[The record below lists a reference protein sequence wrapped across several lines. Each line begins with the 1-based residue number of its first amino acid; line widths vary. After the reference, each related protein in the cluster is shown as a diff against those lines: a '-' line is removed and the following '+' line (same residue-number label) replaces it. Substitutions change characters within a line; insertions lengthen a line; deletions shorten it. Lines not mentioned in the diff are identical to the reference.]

1 MVYQPKRSDI
11 ESLKINYDGEIHL
24 AVGASKTQKKWKN
37 QTMAW
42 SDFLDRLGK
51 PTITQETVADY
62 KKMPKSE
69 QDEVKDV
76 GGFVGGWLK
85 EGKRKRGYTQ
95 QRTLVTLDADSTTLD
110 FWDDVSL
117 LFDHA
122 AAVYTTHSHLVKGP
136 RYRLIIPLS
145 RPVTAEE
152 YEPIARKLAETFGM
166 DNFDDTTYQSERL
179 MYFPSHS
186 LDGDYFTDYLDL
198 PWADPDAILGDF
210 PDWQDSSFWPES
222 SRGHSIRETQAK
234 KAGDPLEKRGIV
246 GAFCRT
252 YDIVSAIETF
262 LPEVYG
268 PTGRD
273 DRWTFL
279 GGTTSGGLVIYD
291 DKFAY
296 SHHGTDPVGDK
307 LVNAF
312 DLVRIHK
319 FGDMDDDVKTTT
331 RIDHRPSYKAMRS
344 FAMEDAS
351 IRTLIQSEKLSQA
364 LDDFDGDLVETE
376 EDDKDWFKK
385 LDLDIDENGIIEPS
399 ARNLEI
405 IVLHDPNLRK
415 KIFMNSFSNRI
426 EIKKNLPWRKIGQD
440 KTWKDSD
447 DAGLRVYIEKIYGIV
462 NRGKVDDMLAQ
473 EIERNSY
480 DPVKNYL
487 DGLEWDGVE
496 RVETVLID
504 YLGAQD
510 VPFNRV
516 VMRKFLSAAVARI
529 YVPGIKFDY
538 MLVTSG
544 PQGIGK
550 TLLPAKL
557 AGDWFSNSLEG
568 VSGKDAYEAI
578 QGVWIM
584 EMGELSATKKA
595 DIEATKHFISK
606 QEDIF
611 RVAYGRH
618 KSYFKRRC
626 VFWGT
631 TNDSEFLRDRTGN
644 RRFWPVD
651 VGLQPIKMKVWEMS
665 DETRDQIWAE
675 AVHMWKNGEELYLT
689 DEEEKMALEQQEFHT
704 ESSSM
709 EGEIL
714 DFLEIP
720 ITEDWYSRSKQERR
734 EYIQDWGTEI
744 QEKGSE
750 VRNKI
755 CVAEVWN
762 ELYCGESKNIHPA
775 KAAEI
780 RQVLNHMENWS
791 KNNKEGDKGRLRFGA
806 GYGRQ
811 VAYLRVPPPK

>member
-1 MVYQPKRSDI
+1 MEQPKP
-11 ESLKINYDGEIHL
+11 LKKIKHDGEIHL
-24 AVGASKTQKKWKN
+24 AIGSSRTEKSWKN
-37 QTMAW
+37 RTMSWAE
-42 SDFLDRLGK
+42 FVERLRR
-51 PTITQETVADY
+51 PTVTQETAADY
-62 KKMPKSE
+62 KKMPKSQ
-69 QDEVKDV
+69 QDGIKDV

-85 EGKRKRGYTQ
+85 EGKRKRGYAQ
-95 QRTLVTLDADSTTLD
+95 QRSLVTLDADSTTLD
-110 FWDDVSL
+110 FWSDVQL

-136 RYRLIIPLS
+136 RYRLIIPLK

-152 YEPIARKLAETFGM
+152 YEPVARKLAEIFGL
-166 DNFDDTTYQSERL
+166 DNFDDTTYQAERL

-186 LDGDYFTDYLDL
+186 LDGEYFTDAVDL
-198 PWADPDAILGDF
+198 PWIDPDEILGQYS
-210 PDWQDSSFWPES
+210 DWRDASFWPES
-222 SRGHSIRETQAK
+222 SRGHSIRATQAK
-234 KAGDPLEKRGIV
+234 RAGDPLEKRGVV

-262 LPEVYG
+262 LPDVYG

-273 DRWTFL
+273 DRWTYL
-279 GGTTSGGLVIYD
+279 GGSTAGGLVLYD

-296 SHHGTDPVGDK
+296 SHHGTDPVGDQ
-307 LVNAF
+307 LSNAF

-319 FGDMDDDVKTTT
+319 FGDLDEDVKPNT
-331 RIDHRPSYKAMRS
+331 RIDRYPSYGAMREY
-344 FAMEDAS
+344 AMGLPEV
-351 IRTLIQSEKLSQA
+351 RQLIQSEKLSQA
-364 LDDFDGDLVETE
+364 LEDFDGELDEIAD
-376 EDDKDWFKK
+376 EDVDWFKK
-385 LDLDIDENGIIEPS
+385 MELDINEDGEIDSS
-399 ARNLEI
+399 AKNLETI
-405 IVLHDPNLRK
+405 MLYDPNIRK
-415 KIFMNSFSNRI
+415 KIFLNRFSNRI
-426 EIKKNLPWRKIGQD
+426 ELKGNLPWRKTDED

-447 DAGLRVYIEKIYGIV
+447 DSGLRIYIEKIYGIV
-462 NRGKVDDMLAQ
+462 NRGKIDDTLAQ

-480 DPVKNYL
+480 DPVVEYL
-487 DGLEWDGVE
+487 KGLSWDGVP
-496 RVETVLID
+496 RVETLLVD

-510 VPFNRV
+510 TTYNRT
-516 VMRKFLSAAVARI
+516 VMRKFLTAAVARI
-529 YVPGIKFDY
+529 FVPGVKFDY

-568 VSGKDAYEAI
+568 VSGKDAYEAL

-631 TNDSEFLRDRTGN
+631 TNDNEFLRDKTGN

-651 VGLQPIKMKVWEMS
+651 VGLEPIKCRVWDM
-665 DETRDQIWAE
+665 DESTRAQIWAE
-675 AVHMWKNGEELYLT
+675 AVQLFESGEALYLSG
-689 DEEEKMALEQQEFHT
+689 EQEAMALEQQALHT
-704 ESSSM
+704 ETSSM

-714 DFLEIP
+714 EFLEIP
-720 ITEDWYSRSKQERR
+720 ITEDWYEKSKQDRR
-734 EYIQDWGTEI
+734 SFIQSYGTEI
-744 QEKGSE
+744 QEEGS
-750 VRNKI
+750 VQRQRVCI
-755 CVAEVWN
+755 AEIWN
-762 ELYCGESKNIHPA
+762 ELYNGDSKNIHPA

-780 RQVLNHMENWS
+780 RQILAHMEGWERHQKS
-791 KNNKEGDKGRLRFGA
+791 RGRLKFGV
-806 GYGRQ
+806 GYGLQ
-811 VAYLRVPPPK
+811 TAFTRVI

>member
-1 MVYQPKRSDI
+1 MEKPKKNP
-11 ESLKINYDGEIHL
+11 SLKFNGEIHL
-24 AVGASKTQKKWKN
+24 AIGSGRTERKWKN
-37 QTMAW
+37 RTQNW
-42 SDFLDRLGK
+42 SDFLQRLNT
-51 PTITQETVADY
+51 PTVTQETVEDY
-62 KKMPKSE
+62 KKMPKSK
-69 QDEVKDV
+69 QDDIKDV

-85 EGKRKRGYTQ
+85 EGKRKKGFAQ
-95 QRTLVTLDADSTTLD
+95 QRSLVTLDADSTTLD
-110 FWDDVSL
+110 FWDDVKI

-152 YEPIARKLAETFGM
+152 YEPLARKIADLFGM
-166 DNFDDTTYQSERL
+166 DNFDDTTYQAERL

-186 LDGDYFTDYLDL
+186 IDGEYFTDYMDA
-198 PWADPDAILGDF
+198 PWIDPDEVLAEYH
-210 PDWQDSSFWPES
+210 DWRDSSFWPES
-222 SRGHSIRETQAK
+222 SRGHSIRADQAK
-234 KAGDPLEKRGIV
+234 KAGDPLEKKGAV

-262 LPEVYG
+262 LPDVYG
-268 PTGRD
+268 PTGHD
-273 DRWTFL
+273 DRWTYL
-279 GGTTSGGLVIYD
+279 GGSTSGGLVIYD

-296 SHHGTDPVGDK
+296 SHHGTDPVGDQ

-312 DLVRIHK
+312 DLVRIHLY
-319 FGDMDDDVKTTT
+319 GDMDEDVKPQT
-331 RIDHRPSYKAMRS
+331 RIDRYPSYKAMRD
-344 FAMEDAS
+344 FAMDDKEVKK
-351 IRTLIQSEKLSQA
+351 LIQSETLSQA
-364 LDDFDGDLVETE
+364 FEDFDGELVELE
-376 EDDKDWFKK
+376 EEDKDWFKK
-385 LDLDIDENGIIEPS
+385 MELEIDEYGQIAAS
-399 ARNLEI
+399 AKNLETI
-405 IVLHDPNLRK
+405 ILQDPNIRK

-426 EIKKNLPWRKIGQD
+426 EIKKDLPWRKVGQD

-447 DAGLRVYIEKIYGIV
+447 DAGIRIYIEKIYGIV
-462 NRGKVDDMLAQ
+462 NRGKIDDMLAQ

-480 DPVKNYL
+480 DPVLNYL
-487 DGLEWDGVE
+487 ESLDWDEVP
-496 RVETVLID
+496 RVETLLMD

-516 VMRKFLSAAVARI
+516 AMRKFLAAAVARI

-568 VSGKDAYEAI
+568 VSGKDAYEAL

-631 TNDSEFLRDRTGN
+631 TNDNEFLRDKTGN

-651 VGLQPIKMKVWEMS
+651 VGIEPIKHHVWEMS

-675 AVHMWKNGEELYLT
+675 AVHYWKAGEKLYLT
-689 DEEEKMALEQQEFHT
+689 DEQEKWALEQQEFHT

-714 DFLEIP
+714 EYLEIP
-720 ITEDWYSRSKQERR
+720 ITEDWYARTKQERR
-734 EYIQDWGTEI
+734 EYIQGHGTDI
-744 QEKGSE
+744 VDDGDV

-755 CVAEVWN
+755 CVAEIWN
-762 ELYCGESKNIHPA
+762 ELYNGDSKNIHPA

-780 RQVLNHMENWS
+780 RLILNNLTGWKKS
-791 KNNKEGDKGRLRFGA
+791 NTGDKGRLRFGT

-811 VAYLRVPPPK
+811 VAYVKQEP

>member
-1 MVYQPKRSDI
+1 MEKPKKFPN
-11 ESLKINYDGEIHL
+11 LKYNGEIHL
-24 AVGASKTQKKWKN
+24 AIGSSKTEKKWKN
-37 QTMAW
+37 RSQNW
-42 SDFLDRLGK
+42 SDFLQRLAT
-51 PTITQETVADY
+51 PTITQETVSDY
-62 KKMPKSE
+62 KKMPKSR
-69 QDEVKDV
+69 QDDIKDV

-85 EGKRKRGYTQ
+85 KGKRKRGHAQ
-95 QRTLVTLDADSTTLD
+95 QRSLVTLDADSTTLD
-110 FWDDVSL
+110 FWEDVKL

-136 RYRLIIPLS
+136 RYRLIIPLE

-152 YEPIARKLAETFGM
+152 YEPLARKLAEIFGM
-166 DNFDDTTYQSERL
+166 DNFDDTTYQAERL

-186 LDGDYFTDYLDL
+186 IDGEYFTDYIDL
-198 PWADPDAILGDF
+198 PWVDPDEVLSNYD
-210 PDWQDSSFWPES
+210 DWRDTSFWPES
-222 SRGHSIRETQAK
+222 SRGHSIRENQAK
-234 KAGDPLEKRGIV
+234 KAGDPLEKKGVV
-246 GAFCRT
+246 GAFCRS

-262 LPEVYG
+262 LPEIYG
-268 PTGRD
+268 PTGRE
-273 DRWTFL
+273 DRWTYL
-279 GGTTSGGLVIYD
+279 GGSTSGGLVIYD

-296 SHHGTDPVGDK
+296 SHHGTDPVGDQ

-319 FGDMDDDVKTTT
+319 FGDLDDDVKSQT
-331 RIDHRPSYKAMRS
+331 RIDRYPSYKAMKDFS
-344 FAMEDAS
+344 MDNS
-351 IRTLIQSEKLSQA
+351 VVKNLIQSEKLSQA
-364 LDDFDGDLVETE
+364 LDDFDGDLDDLD
-376 EDDKDWFKK
+376 EDDKNWFER
-385 LDLDIDENGIIEPS
+385 LDLEIDEHGQIMAS
-399 ARNLEI
+399 AKNLET
-405 IVLHDPNLRK
+405 IVLHDPNLKR
-415 KIFMNSFSNRI
+415 KIFMNTFSNRI
-426 EIKKNLPWRKIGQD
+426 EIKANLPWRKISQD

-462 NRGKVDDMLAQ
+462 NRGKIDDMLAQ

-487 DGLEWDGVE
+487 DNLEWDGVE
-496 RVETVLID
+496 RLETLLID
-504 YLGAQD
+504 YLGAAD
-510 VPFNRV
+510 IVFNRV
-516 VMRKFLSAAVARI
+516 AIRKFLAAAVARI

-557 AGDWFSNSLEG
+557 AGSWFSNSLEG
-568 VSGKDAYEAI
+568 VSGKDAYEAL

-631 TNDSEFLRDRTGN
+631 TNDNEFLRDKTGN

-651 VGLQPIKMKVWEMS
+651 VGINPIKLKVWEMS
-665 DETRDQIWAE
+665 EETRDQIWAE
-675 AVHMWKNGEELYLT
+675 AVNIWKNGETLYLT
-689 DEEEKMALEQQEFHT
+689 DDQEKWAFEAQEFHT

-714 DFLEIP
+714 EYLDIP
-720 ITEDWYSRSKQERR
+720 ITKDWYSRSKQERR
-734 EYIQDWGTEI
+734 EYIRGWGTDI
-744 QEKGSE
+744 QEQGTE
-750 VRNKI
+750 VRNRV
-755 CVAEVWN
+755 CLAEIWN
-762 ELYCGESKNIHPA
+762 ELYSGDSKNIHPA

-780 RQVLNHMENWS
+780 RQILNHLDGWEKYKLS
-791 KNNKEGDKGRLRFGA
+791 RGRLKFGP
-806 GYGRQ
+806 GYGLQTAFTRENS
-811 VAYLRVPPPK
+811 

>member
-1 MVYQPKRSDI
+1 MEQPKP
-11 ESLKINYDGEIHL
+11 LKKIKHDGEIHL
-24 AVGASKTQKKWKN
+24 AIGSSRTERSWKN
-37 QTMAW
+37 RTMSW
-42 SDFLDRLGK
+42 TEFVERLRR
-51 PTITQETVADY
+51 PTVTQETIADY
-62 KKMPKSE
+62 KKMPKSQ
-69 QDEVKDV
+69 QDGIKDV

-85 EGKRKRGYTQ
+85 EGKRKRGYAQ
-95 QRTLVTLDADSTTLD
+95 QRSLVTLDADSTTLD
-110 FWDDVSL
+110 FWSDVQL

-136 RYRLIIPLS
+136 RYRLIIPLK

-152 YEPIARKLAETFGM
+152 YEPVARKLAEIFGL
-166 DNFDDTTYQSERL
+166 DNFDDTTYQAERL

-186 LDGDYFTDYLDL
+186 LDGEYFTDALDL
-198 PWADPDAILGDF
+198 PWVDPDEILGQYS
-210 PDWQDSSFWPES
+210 DWRDASFWPES
-222 SRGHSIRETQAK
+222 SRGHSIRATQAK
-234 KAGDPLEKRGIV
+234 RAGDPLEKRGVV

-262 LPEVYG
+262 LSDVYG

-273 DRWTFL
+273 DRWTYL
-279 GGTTSGGLVIYD
+279 GGSTAGGLVLYD

-296 SHHGTDPVGDK
+296 SHHGTDPVGDQ
-307 LVNAF
+307 LSNAF

-319 FGDMDDDVKTTT
+319 FGDLDEDVKPNT
-331 RIDHRPSYKAMRS
+331 RIDRYPSYSAMREY
-344 FAMEDAS
+344 AMGLPEV
-351 IRTLIQSEKLSQA
+351 RQLIQSEKLSQA
-364 LDDFDGDLVETE
+364 LEDFDGELDEIAD
-376 EDDKDWFKK
+376 EDVDWFKK
-385 LDLDIDENGIIEPS
+385 MELDINEDGEIDPS
-399 ARNLEI
+399 AKNLETI
-405 IVLHDPNLRK
+405 MLHDPNLRK
-415 KIFMNSFSNRI
+415 KIFLNRFSNRI
-426 EIKKNLPWRKIGQD
+426 ELKGNLPWRKTDKD

-447 DAGLRVYIEKIYGIV
+447 DSGLRIYIEKIYGIV
-462 NRGKVDDMLAQ
+462 NRGKIDDTLAQ

-480 DPVKNYL
+480 DPVVEYL
-487 DGLEWDGVE
+487 KGLSWDGVP
-496 RVETVLID
+496 RVETLLVD

-510 VPFNRV
+510 TTYNRT
-516 VMRKFLSAAVARI
+516 VMRKFLTAAVARI
-529 YVPGIKFDY
+529 FVPGVKFDY

-568 VSGKDAYEAI
+568 VSGKDAYEAL

-631 TNDSEFLRDRTGN
+631 TNDNEFLRDKTGN

-651 VGLQPIKMKVWEMS
+651 VGLEPIKCRVWDM
-665 DETRDQIWAE
+665 DEATRAQIWAE
-675 AVHMWKNGEELYLT
+675 AVQLFETGEALYLSG
-689 DEEEKMALEQQEFHT
+689 EQEALALEQQALHT
-704 ESSSM
+704 ETSSM

-714 DFLEIP
+714 EFLEIP
-720 ITEDWYSRSKQERR
+720 ITEDWYEKSKQDRR
-734 EYIQDWGTEI
+734 SFIQSYGTEI
-744 QEKGSE
+744 QEEGS
-750 VRNKI
+750 VQRQRVCI
-755 CVAEVWN
+755 AEIWN
-762 ELYCGESKNIHPA
+762 ELYNGDSKNIHPA

-780 RQVLNHMENWS
+780 RQILSHMDGWERHQKS
-791 KNNKEGDKGRLRFGA
+791 RGRLKFGV
-806 GYGRQ
+806 GYGLQ
-811 VAYLRVPPPK
+811 TAFTRVI

>member
-1 MVYQPKRSDI
+1 MVYQPQRSDGK
-11 ESLKINYDGEIHL
+11 SLKLKYDGEIHL
-24 AVGASKTQKKWKN
+24 AMGTSRTQKKWKN
-37 QTMAW
+37 KTMAW
-42 SDFLDRLGK
+42 SDFLDRLDK
-51 PTITQETVADY
+51 PTLTQETVEDY
-62 KKMPKSE
+62 KKMPKSK

-76 GGFVGGWLK
+76 GGYVGGWLK

-110 FWDDVSL
+110 FWDDVQL
-117 LFDHA
+117 LFEHA

-136 RYRLIIPLS
+136 RYRLIIPLN

-152 YEPIARKLAETFGM
+152 YEPVARKLAELFGM
-166 DNFDDTTYQSERL
+166 DNFDDTTYQAERL

-186 LDGDYFTDYLDL
+186 LDGEYFHDFLDL
-198 PWADPDAILGDF
+198 PWVNPDEVLENYEDWRDP
-210 PDWQDSSFWPES
+210 SFWPES

-234 KAGDPLEKRGIV
+234 KAGDPLEKKGVV

-252 YDIVSAIETF
+252 YDIIAAIETF
-262 LPEVYG
+262 LPDVYG
-268 PTGRD
+268 PTGHD

-279 GGTTSGGLVIYD
+279 GGSTSGGLVIYD

-296 SHHGTDPVGDK
+296 SHHGTDPVGDQ

-319 FGDMDDDVKTTT
+319 FGDLDDEVKPTT
-331 RIDHRPSYKAMRS
+331 RIDRYPSYKAMRE
-344 FAMEDAS
+344 FAMDDEAV
-351 IRTLIQSEKLSQA
+351 RTLIQSDKLSQA
-364 LDDFDGDLVETE
+364 LNDFDGELDDLE

-385 LDLDIDENGIIEPS
+385 LNLEIDEMGNIESS
-399 ARNLEI
+399 AKNLEI
-405 IVLHDPNLRK
+405 IMLHDPNLRK

-426 EIKKNLPWRKIGQD
+426 EIKDNLPWRKVGQD

-447 DAGLRVYIEKIYGIV
+447 DAGLRIYIEKIYGIV
-462 NRGKVDDMLAQ
+462 NRGKIDDMLAQ

-487 DGLEWDGVE
+487 DDLVWDGKS
-496 RVETVLID
+496 RVETILMD

-510 VPFNRV
+510 IPFNRV
-516 VMRKFLSAAVARI
+516 VMRKFLAAAVARI

-568 VSGKDAYEAI
+568 VSGKDAYEAL

-631 TNDSEFLRDRTGN
+631 TNDNEFLRDRTGN

-651 VGLQPIKMKVWEMS
+651 VGIEPIKSRVWDMQG
-665 DETRDQIWAE
+665 ETRDQIWAE
-675 AVHMWKNGEELYLT
+675 AVHLWKNGETLYLT
-689 DEEEKMALEQQEFHT
+689 DEQEKMALEQQEFHT

-714 DFLEIP
+714 EYLDIP
-720 ITEDWYSRSKQERR
+720 ITEDWYTKSKQERR
-734 EYIQDWGTEI
+734 EFIQGWGTDI
-744 QEKGSE
+744 QEEGTL
-750 VRNKI
+750 VRNKVCI
-755 CVAEVWN
+755 AEIWN
-762 ELYCGESKNIHPA
+762 ELYCGDSKNIHPA

-780 RQVLNHMENWS
+780 RQVLNHIEGWS
-791 KNNKEGDKGRLRFGA
+791 KNNTKGSKGRLRFGT
-806 GYGRQ
+806 GYGAQ
-811 VAYLRVPPPK
+811 VAFLRVAPN